1 MGKEF
6 LPSVKQS
13 ANKQLTL
20 DWLALLYHNASPTE
34 ATAQD
39 NAGLLQAI
47 VSVSIQALAKQPLN
61 L

>member
-13 ANKQLTL
+13 ANKQLIL
-20 DWLALLYHNASPTE
+20 DWLAPLYHNASSTK
-34 ATAQD
+34 ATTQD

-47 VSVSIQALAKQPLN
+47 VSVSIQALTKQSLN